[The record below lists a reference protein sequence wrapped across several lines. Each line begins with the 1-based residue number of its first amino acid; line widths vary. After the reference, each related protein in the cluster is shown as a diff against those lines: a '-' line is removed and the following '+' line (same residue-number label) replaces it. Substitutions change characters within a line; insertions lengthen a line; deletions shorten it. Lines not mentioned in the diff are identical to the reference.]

1 MKILIAEDEQRVRQ
15 GLCRLIS
22 GLDGAYEV
30 VAQASNGNMAL
41 ELILQLK
48 PDLVFMDMKMPF
60 MDGLSVI
67 KAVRSRGI
75 NTEFVVVSA
84 YADFDLA
91 QQSIELDVAGYLLKP
106 LTKEEAEV
114 VLKKVES
121 RLAGKHNYSS
131 YKEESLHQKYPD
143 VHPLIGKA
151 LGIIETGYMGK
162 ISQQRLAG
170 ELGLTP
176 EYFSYLFAKNIGEN
190 FSVFLKKHRI
200 EQAKKLY
207 QSDACSKK
215 DVPYQVGFSD
225 TKYYNK
231 VFRQVTGKTPA
242 EYIAEI
248 LK

>member
-15 GLCRLIS
+15 GLSRLIT
-22 GLDGAYEV
+22 GLDGDYEV
-30 VAQASNGNMAL
+30 IAQASNGKMAL
-41 ELILQLK
+41 EMILQLK
-48 PDLVFMDMKMPF
+48 PDLVFVDMKMPY

-67 KAVRSRGI
+67 KAVRGRGM

-106 LTKEEAEV
+106 LTKEEAET
-114 VLKKVES
+114 VLKKVEG
-121 RLAGKHNYSS
+121 RLAGNHNYSS
-131 YKEESLHQKYPD
+131 YKEENLHKQYPD

-151 LGIIETGYMGK
+151 LDIIETGYAGK
-162 ISQQRLAG
+162 ISQQKLAQ

-176 EYFSYLFAKNIGEN
+176 EYFSYLFTKNVGEN
-190 FSVFLKKHRI
+190 FSVFLKNYRI
-200 EQAKKLY
+200 EQAKRLY
-207 QSDACSKK
+207 QSGACSKR
-215 DVPYQVGFSD
+215 DVPYNVGFSD

-242 EYIAEI
+242 EYIGEV